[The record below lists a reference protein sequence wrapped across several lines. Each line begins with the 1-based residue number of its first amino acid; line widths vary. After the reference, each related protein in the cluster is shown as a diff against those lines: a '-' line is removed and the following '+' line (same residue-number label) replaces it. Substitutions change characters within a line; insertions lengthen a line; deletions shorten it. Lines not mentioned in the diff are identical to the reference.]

1 MEWDLPS
8 AAASWTGLCP
18 RAGGCWWH
26 PRHRARLP
34 EKCARGHP
42 QSWRCSAAP
51 TSKLPAG
58 PKGQHSHWHQQNLLE
73 ETKHSWKHGRLEI
86 NVTFLAALAVETWQN
101 WYQSLKV
108 WSLPRWSP
116 YTVTPFQFL
125 VFHRAALGVLLCPSD
140 RKITLELL
148 SPIRAHHSRRQIQVQ
163 ISIDLA
169 LRFFFY
175 ISSLTLKWVTSKTN
189 KQKNLCVCQVLKLE
203 GVYKNYC
210 FPRVHLILCFLPTY
224 LLHLPCLT
232 NHKLQHLEFLYSLT
246 DIILKFI
253 IFLSTVFEIVPCLS
267 DRNLIYIY
275 IHIYI

>member
-1 MEWDLPS
+1 MRAGSPPKL
-8 AAASWTGLCP
+8 AMFCCTHLKAASWSQRPAFPLASAEP
-18 RAGGCWWH
+18 AGGNKTQ
-26 PRHRARLP
+26 L
-34 EKCARGHP
+34 KTLKVG
-42 QSWRCSAAP
+42 
-51 TSKLPAG
+51 
-58 PKGQHSHWHQQNLLE
+58 
-73 ETKHSWKHGRLEI
+73 I
-86 NVTFLAALAVETWQN
+86 NVTFLAALADETWQN

-108 WSLPRWSP
+108 WSLPRWSL

-148 SPIRAHHSRRQIQVQ
+148 SLIRAHHSRRQIQAQ

-169 LRFFFY
+169 SRFFFY

-210 FPRVHLILCFLPTY
+210 FPGVHLILCFLPTY

-232 NHKLQHLEFLYSLT
+232 NHKS
-246 DIILKFI
+246 
-253 IFLSTVFEIVPCLS
+253 
-267 DRNLIYIY
+267 
-275 IHIYI
+275 